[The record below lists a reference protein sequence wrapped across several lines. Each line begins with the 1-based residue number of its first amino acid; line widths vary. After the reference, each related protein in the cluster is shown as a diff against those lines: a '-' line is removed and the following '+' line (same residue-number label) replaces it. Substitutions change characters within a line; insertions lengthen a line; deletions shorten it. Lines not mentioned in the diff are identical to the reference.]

1 LIRGA
6 VHLVTCHDLL
16 AVRAARSEFNEIRT
30 RWSGRVL
37 QAAIVRG
44 LRKAACIVCVSSA
57 TEDDLLRIVCP
68 AGRLAG
74 PIHPGVAPTL
84 QPMDREAARQQ
95 LRPLFGGAPPG
106 RFILHVGDSA
116 WYKNRAGLVA
126 IFARLAGQRQ
136 DVPLLVLVGPPLSPG
151 LVATVSASGGSG
163 RVVELADV
171 AEADLAALYSCAEL
185 LLFPSLAEG
194 YGWPVLEAMACG
206 CRIVAS
212 NRAPIPEIGGDAPAY
227 FDPGD
232 EAVAVATV
240 ARVLD
245 ESAADRRA
253 HVETGL
259 ARARLFSCD
268 AMIDAYMQTYL
279 ELLNR
284 PAASIS

>member
-1 LIRGA
+1 
-6 VHLVTCHDLL
+6 
-16 AVRAARSEFNEIRT
+16 
-30 RWSGRVL
+30 
-37 QAAIVRG
+37 
-44 LRKAACIVCVSSA
+44 
-57 TEDDLLRIVCP
+57 
-68 AGRLAG
+68 
-74 PIHPGVAPTL
+74 
-84 QPMDREAARQQ
+84 
-95 LRPLFGGAPPG
+95 LFGGAPPG

-284 PAASIS
+284 PATSIS